1 VVRGDDAVALT
12 SLEGRNVLRIV
23 DDHLCVRLHMPLHAR
38 RPSLRFPPGATIAPT
53 GDMRTPSTRHTDV
66 VLVGAGIMSATLAV
80 MLKELDP
87 TLTIDVYEVLGD
99 AAQESSNAWNNAGT
113 GHAALC
119 ELNYTPQA
127 PDGSIDISKALHV
140 NTEFDLSRQLWAY
153 LVKKGAIR
161 DPQSFIHPVP
171 HFSFVRGAENRAF
184 LRKRFEALSAH
195 PLYDGME
202 YSEDRKQIEEWV
214 PLVMEGRD
222 ANDAVAATRM
232 ATGTDVDYGSLTK
245 QLIGTLTGK
254 DGFSIHFHS
263 RVQDVRRDGDRWSV
277 RVRDEQ
283 SGEHYDV
290 HARFV
295 FIGAGGGSLHLLQ
308 KTGIPEA
315 AGYGG
320 FPVSGLWLRCD
331 RSDICARHHAKVY
344 GKAAVGSPPM
354 SVPHLDTRHVEGKV
368 SLLFGPYAGFSTKF
382 LKHGSY
388 LDLFGAIDPE
398 NLLPMLAVGRDN
410 LALEEYLI
418 GQVLESSEARFAA
431 LREFYPNAAEP
442 DWRLEVAGQ
451 RVQIIKKDPT
461 HGGILQ
467 FGTELVMSGDH
478 SIMAMLGASPGASTA
493 VWIMLQVIERSF
505 ARELKTGGWSAKVKE
520 MIPSYGESLI
530 ANPALSRRVRAETAA
545 ILNINNITAKETED
559 DPSLSAVHRA

>member
-1 VVRGDDAVALT
+1 
-12 SLEGRNVLRIV
+12 
-23 DDHLCVRLHMPLHAR
+23 
-38 RPSLRFPPGATIAPT
+38 
-53 GDMRTPSTRHTDV
+53 MRTTHHSDV

-80 MLKELDP
+80 ILKELDP
-87 TLTIDVYEVLGD
+87 TLIIDVYEVLGD

-119 ELNYTPQA
+119 ELNYTPQMR
-127 PDGSIDISKALHV
+127 DGSIDISKALQV
-140 NTEFDLSRQLWAY
+140 NTEFDLSRQFWAY

-161 DPQSFIHPVP
+161 DPQSFIHAVP
-171 HFSFVRGAENRAF
+171 HFSFVRGAANRAF

-202 YSEDRKQIEEWV
+202 YSKDRKQIEEWI

-222 ANDAVAATRM
+222 PSDEVAATRM
-232 ATGTDVDYGSLTK
+232 ATGTDVDYGSLTE
-245 QLIGTLTGK
+245 QLLGTLTDR

-277 RVRDEQ
+277 RVRDERT
-283 SGEHYDV
+283 GEHQDV
-290 HARFV
+290 HAHFV

-308 KTGIPEA
+308 KSGIPEA
-315 AGYGG
+315 AGYAG

-331 RSDICARHHAKVY
+331 RSDISARHHAKVY

-354 SVPHLDTRHVEGKV
+354 SVPHLDTRHVQGQV

-388 LDLFGAIDPE
+388 LDLFGSIDPE
-398 NLLPMLAVGRDN
+398 NLLPMLAVGRHN

-451 RVQIIKKDPT
+451 RVQIVKKDPT

-467 FGTELVMSGDH
+467 FGTELVTSADH
-478 SIMAMLGASPGASTA
+478 SIVAMLGASPGASTA

-505 ARELKTGGWSAKVKE
+505 AKQLKTAGWSAKVKE

-530 ANPALSRRVRAETAA
+530 EDPALSRRVRAETAA
-545 ILNINNITAKETED
+545 ILHINNVTVRETAH
-559 DPSLSAVHRA
+559 DPSLSVAHRA